1 MSNTGVGYSITCT
14 MAAYNNT
21 NHSISINNQSF
32 YKSRSIAWTG
42 CYIKNA
48 YNDDYYTYTGNVSYG
63 PTFRNPIILEP
74 NGVAFNCFGMR
85 FENSGT
91 DNAPDSLVIAH
102 AIGIESN
109 FDGSENITT
118 LDSHVEITPKG

>member
-1 MSNTGVGYSITCT
+1 
-14 MAAYNNT
+14 
-21 NHSISINNQSF
+21 
-32 YKSRSIAWTG
+32 
-42 CYIKNA
+42 
-48 YNDDYYTYTGNVSYG
+48 
-63 PTFRNPIILEP
+63 
-74 NGVAFNCFGMR
+74 MR